1 MGAKGTN
8 PGHIIGAFII
18 KHKLKLSD
26 QETLMTISENPYMQ
40 FFPGLD
46 HYNPDEL
53 SSPTLFTEMRKK
65 LGDETFDEFSKTIM
79 RIAYPDIDRPKGNK
93 ETGLK
98 SPKGKL
104 KIDATVADQYI
115 TCPNDPGLVN
125 EARRKTEKMV
135 DRLFG
140 LLRDKVDVKPG
151 TYRKV
156 ARQRYLQEAK
166 KKKKSTVSIR
176 KAIRVLLNC
185 VKRNP
190 GHIDQM
196 PDHLQGPFPFS
207 HKVQLELMVIHTLY
221 EQQQGMYDPVTSM
234 QLTGS

>member
-1 MGAKGTN
+1 M
-8 PGHIIGAFII
+8 
-18 KHKLKLSD
+18 
-26 QETLMTISENPYMQ
+26 
-40 FFPGLD
+40 
-46 HYNPDEL
+46 
-53 SSPTLFTEMRKK
+53 
-65 LGDETFDEFSKTIM
+65 
-79 RIAYPDIDRPKGNK
+79 
-93 ETGLK
+93 
-98 SPKGKL
+98 
-104 KIDATVADQYI
+104 ADQYI

-221 EQQQGMYDPVTSM
+221 EQQQGMYDQRSHQCSDRIVSISQPHVCPIVGGRQGKDVEFGARLGLSLMDGFMTRDNLSRDAYNESGDLPR
-234 QLTGS
+234 QAEAYKALSGHYPELIQADKIYATHANRTLVQAKVHQAYGHTKRQAS